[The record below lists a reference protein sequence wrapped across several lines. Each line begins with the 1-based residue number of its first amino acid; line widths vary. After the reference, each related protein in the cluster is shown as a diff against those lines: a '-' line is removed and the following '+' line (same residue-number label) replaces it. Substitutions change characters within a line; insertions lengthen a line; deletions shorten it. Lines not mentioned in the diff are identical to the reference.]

1 MSRRAVARGPGRGQV
16 AAMQNTKEVDPRLI
30 AVADWLRNEK
40 KSGLIT
46 KEAVQYEKVRR
57 EPWQSA
63 PHKCSALTLGAAI
76 SPGLSHAR

>member
-1 MSRRAVARGPGRGQV
+1 
-16 AAMQNTKEVDPRLI
+16 MQNTKEVDPRLI

>member
-57 EPWQSA
+57 EPWQ
-63 PHKCSALTLGAAI
+63 CSALSLGAAI